1 MDNLQKM
8 NFSDLKK
15 MALKMGLESKRSKQ
29 ELLISVENAFKEY
42 ERYKAKKVD
51 KYTKMHQIG
60 NKGKEGVVYKVKNL
74 DNVEFAMKTFKKTK
88 SSDTLKLEY
97 TLQKQ
102 ASSVGISP
110 RVVEYDS
117 ISKYIVM
124 ETMDNHLSDM
134 MVKQKGNLTKAQQQ
148 RIIEIYQKLDDV
160 GVFHGDSNI
169 MNYMLKNKII
179 YIIDFGFSKPVDSKL
194 IKKLG
199 TSKPNIKYMTLG
211 FIIKLK
217 EMNCPSTAWNYLKKY
232 LSDED
237 IEKFKIE

>member
-1 MDNLQKM
+1 
-8 NFSDLKK
+8 
-15 MALKMGLESKRSKQ
+15 
-29 ELLISVENAFKEY
+29 
-42 ERYKAKKVD
+42 
-51 KYTKMHQIG
+51 
-60 NKGKEGVVYKVKNL
+60 
-74 DNVEFAMKTFKKTK
+74 
-88 SSDTLKLEY
+88 
-97 TLQKQ
+97 
-102 ASSVGISP
+102 VGISP